1 MASRKDAN
9 SGNGSEAETPRRSRR
24 TAGEPRRLL
33 LEAGRRF
40 FNEKG
45 YAGTSTREI
54 ADSVQ
59 VSESL
64 MFRYFDSKVGLYQ
77 AAMIRPFVEFVQDF
91 ITKAK
96 AGDLDSEDDETASR
110 LLLGG
115 LFDLFHSHRG
125 LVAAFW
131 TADVMTESELAE
143 SGALKE
149 VQDQIAELIALGRE
163 QMRKRHQELPHQEVT
178 TMTTM
183 AMVIGMASFGSSFYG
198 GKKPSRDLIVDE
210 IVQSVMYGHDRPVT
224 VGSARRSST
233 AATSRTSG
241 SSRNRSASVNARRRV
256 QNR

>member
-1 MASRKDAN
+1 
-9 SGNGSEAETPRRSRR
+9 
-24 TAGEPRRLL
+24 

-54 ADSVQ
+54 ADSVK

-64 MFRYFDSKVGLYQ
+64 MFRYFDTKVGLYE

-91 ITKAK
+91 ISKAK
-96 AGDLDSEDDETASR
+96 AGDLDSEDDETASS

-143 SGALKE
+143 SGALNE
-149 VQDQIAELIALGRE
+149 VQEQIAELISLGRD
-163 QMRKRHQELPHQEVT
+163 QMRKRHRELPHQELT

-198 GKKPSRDLIVDE
+198 GKSPDRDLIVDE
-210 IVQSVMYGHDRPVT
+210 IVQSVMYGHERPDT
-224 VGSARRSST
+224 VAPIRRGSAKS
-233 AATSRTSG
+233 ASRTSAP
-241 SSRNRSASVNARRRV
+241 SRKRSASVKARGRT